1 MGRTPVVKGAKKE
14 QQVREMLLDKKP
26 IRAIARDTGFS
37 RKAIETY
44 RDESLPEKLIQAR
57 NIKDIAEADDV
68 VEQIRSIQTRTL
80 AVLDEVESEG
90 DHALF
95 FKGIREVRENAKL
108 SAELAGKL
116 ATQPQVV
123 NFTMNVEWIEL
134 RTIMMTALDP
144 YPEARLAVANALHN
158 R

>member
-68 VEQIRSIQTRTL
+68 VEQIRCIQARTL
-80 AVLDEVESEG
+80 AVLDEVESKG

-108 SAELAGKL
+108 SAELVGKL
-116 ATQPQVV
+116 ATQP
-123 NFTMNVEWIEL
+123 TINVLVLPEWLTL
-134 RTIMMTALDP
+134 RERIVAALRP
-144 YPEARLAVANALHN
+144 YPEALEAVRNAII
-158 R
+158 

>member
-1 MGRTPVVKGAKKE
+1 MGRTPVVKGARKE

-68 VEQIRSIQTRTL
+68 VEQIRSIQVRTL

-95 FKGIREVRENAKL
+95 FKGIREVRENTKL

-116 ATQPQVV
+116 ATQPQI
-123 NFTMNVEWIEL
+123 NISIHPEWVQLKAVIVTTL
-134 RTIMMTALDP
+134 RKYPDAL
-144 YPEARLAVANALHN
+144 EAVRDAIK
-158 R
+158 

>member
-14 QQVREMLLDKKP
+14 HQVREMLLNKAP
-26 IRAIARDTGFS
+26 LRAIARATGFS

-44 RDESLPEKLIQAR
+44 RNESLPEKLIQAR
-57 NIKDIAEADDV
+57 NIKEIADADNV
-68 VEQIRSIQTRTL
+68 VEQIKIIQARTL
-80 AVLDEVESEG
+80 AVLDAVESEG

-116 ATQPQVV
+116 AAQPQF
-123 NFTMNVEWIEL
+123 NITLSAEWIEL
-134 RTIMMTALDP
+134 RTIMLTALDP
-144 YPEARLAVANALHN
+144 FPEAKLAVANALHEK
-158 R
+158 

>member
-44 RDESLPEKLIQAR
+44 RDESLPEKLIHAR
-57 NIKDIAEADDV
+57 NIKEIAEADDV
-68 VEQIRSIQTRTL
+68 VEQIRCIQARTL

-95 FKGIREVRENAKL
+95 FKGIREVRENTKL

-116 ATQPQVV
+116 ATQP
-123 NFTMNVEWIEL
+123 TINVLVLPEWLTL
-134 RTIMMTALDP
+134 RERIVAALRP
-144 YPEARLAVANALHN
+144 YPEALEAVRNAII
-158 R
+158 